1 MSIQLP
7 VDIRTMRIYRQ
18 NLTVYYPAVTGLANP
33 AAQQRINRTI
43 YDTTEQL
50 IEDQGYYQNPQTDVL
65 GYYEIKTNERD
76 ILSLTLENYAFAGG
90 AHGLTIIRSL
100 TFNVNNGIK
109 YSLGDLFRAGSDY
122 VSVLSDIV
130 AAQIKERDVP
140 LLDGFNGISP
150 DQYYYIADKCL
161 VLYFQ
166 LYDITPYA
174 YGFPYFPI
182 SVYQIQ
188 DIIDEQGPLGRML

>member
-109 YSLGDLFRAGSDY
+109 YSIGDLFRAGSDY

>member
-7 VDIRTMRIYRQ
+7 VSVRTMRIYRQ
-18 NLTVYYPAVTGLANP
+18 NLNVYYPAVTGLANP
-33 AAQQRINRTI
+33 AAQQRINRAI

-50 IEDQGYYQNPQTDVL
+50 IEDQGYYQNPQTDML

-76 ILSLTLENYAFAGG
+76 ILSITLENYAFVGG

-109 YSLGDLFRAGSDY
+109 YSLGDLFKLGSDY
-122 VSVLSDIV
+122 VGVLSDLV
-130 AAQIKERDVP
+130 AAQIKERDIP

-188 DIIDEQGPLGRML
+188 DIIDEQGPLGKML